1 MQKFG
6 KIILFGLLLWIVPFL
21 ASFPFVDASGRFL
34 IPETFFKSV
43 MVVVGAF
50 VGVVLAV
57 RFFQSILK
65 DHLREGVVIGIVW
78 LAISLALDLVLVRAG
93 FFPMSVYQYFTDIGL
108 RYMSIPIYTIGL
120 GYALEQKKGAS

>member
-43 MVVVGAF
+43 MVVVGTF

-108 RYMSIPIYTIGL
+108 RYISIPIYTIGL
-120 GYALEQKKGAS
+120 GYALEQKKVAS